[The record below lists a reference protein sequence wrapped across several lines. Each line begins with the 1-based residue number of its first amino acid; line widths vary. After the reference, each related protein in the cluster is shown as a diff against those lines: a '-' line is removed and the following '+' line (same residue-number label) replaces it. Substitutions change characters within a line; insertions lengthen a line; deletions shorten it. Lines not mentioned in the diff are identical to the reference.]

1 MVINRVH
8 TSFIDFDSNGSK
20 FLKKKSMLRNL
31 LLNADR
37 VIFLDLYFKRRLINA
52 NTSKLTVVLAKYK
65 CKIHTCKYI
74 NLFAL
79 F

>member
-8 TSFIDFDSNGSK
+8 TSFIDFGSNGSK
-20 FLKKKSMLRNL
+20 FKKNICYEIL

-37 VIFLDLYFKRRLINA
+37 VIFLGLYFKRRLINA
-52 NTSKLTVVLAKYK
+52 NTSKLTVVLAKYN

>member
-8 TSFIDFDSNGSK
+8 TSFFDFGSNGTY
-20 FLKKKSMLRNL
+20 LKKICYEIK

-37 VIFLDLYFKRRLINA
+37 VIFLGLYFKRRLINA

-65 CKIHTCKYI
+65 CKIYTCKYI

>member
-20 FLKKKSMLRNL
+20 FLKKNLCYEIL

-37 VIFLDLYFKRRLINA
+37 VIFHDLYFKRRLINA

-65 CKIHTCKYI
+65 CKIY
-74 NLFAL
+74 L
-79 F
+79 

>member
-8 TSFIDFDSNGSK
+8 TSFIDFGSNGSK
-20 FLKKKSMLRNL
+20 FKKKNLCYEIL

-37 VIFLDLYFKRRLINA
+37 VIFLGLYFKRRLINA

-65 CKIHTCKYI
+65 CKIY
-74 NLFAL
+74 L
-79 F
+79 